1 MKQQPSVSKK
11 RVSPVSDKNSSS
23 KLSRRARRMDR
34 HNKQGKKPALNLI
47 SLMDIFTILVFFLLV
62 SSSNVQQL
70 PSKKDIKLPVS
81 VATKAPKE
89 TIIIAVTQTAI
100 LVQGR
105 EIGSIAEIMSDPSN
119 LIPGLEQELNF
130 QASNTGI
137 TIAVE
142 DKTKGKAITIMG
154 DENIPYDLLR
164 KILATCR
171 EANYTQIAF
180 AAIQKAKS

>member
-1 MKQQPSVSKK
+1 MMNK
-11 RVSPVSDKNSSS
+11 
-23 KLSRRARRMDR
+23 SRRAKRMERHHARR
-34 HNKQGKKPALNLI
+34 KQPALNLV

-70 PSKKDIKLPVS
+70 PKKKDIHLPTS

-89 TIIIAVTQTAI
+89 TLIISVNQKNI

-105 EIGSIAEIMSDPSN
+105 EVAIIQQVMADQAPLIA
-119 LIPGLEQELNF
+119 GLEKELKF
-130 QASNTGI
+130 QASKSRVI
-137 TIAVE
+137 
-142 DKTKGKAITIMG
+142 KTADGKVKGKAVTIMG
-154 DENIPYDLLR
+154 DENISYDVLR

-180 AAIQKAKS
+180 AAMQKAPSGESS